1 MTNFERFYITWY
13 SRAIYFAREYV
24 LSESDAEN
32 IVQDVFLHLYE
43 HCDRLDAYTNLTAY
57 LHQKQMSGL
66 LTQTGE
72 RTGSCGRNA
81 KRI

>member
-13 SRAIYFAREYV
+13 SRAIHFAREYV

-43 HCDRLDAYTNLTAY
+43 HCDRLDAYTLSLIHISEPTRPY
-57 LHQKQMSGL
+57 
-66 LTQTGE
+66 
-72 RTGSCGRNA
+72 
-81 KRI
+81 